1 MDVSHLKLALSE
13 LSLASSRYQLRQI
26 IFSMSTFVPVR
37 VLLSFDQ
44 GSFIET
50 VARRMMQQIMDHK
63 QEIPPTTFNSMLR
76 SFRPACEDVDKSNT
90 SYSRRSLLSAPHMRA
105 FILAWLDVDSFPKG

>member
-1 MDVSHLKLALSE
+1 MGFICEVFQFIVFTRCFSNCLVLDNLALKLLE
-13 LSLASSRYQLRQI
+13 IFSSRYQLRQI

-44 GSFIET
+44 RSFIET

-63 QEIPPTTFNSMLR
+63 QEIPATTFNSMLR
-76 SFRPACEDVDKSNT
+76 SFRPACEDVDK
-90 SYSRRSLLSAPHMRA
+90 
-105 FILAWLDVDSFPKG
+105 

>member
-1 MDVSHLKLALSE
+1 
-13 LSLASSRYQLRQI
+13 
-26 IFSMSTFVPVR
+26 MSTFVPVR

-63 QEIPPTTFNSMLR
+63 QEIPATTFNSMLR
-76 SFRPACEDVDKSNT
+76 S
-90 SYSRRSLLSAPHMRA
+90 
-105 FILAWLDVDSFPKG
+105 